1 MSDEPTRDWPGG
13 PVDRQPAQPG
23 SDQAGADWPADGE
36 PGPNQP
42 GQPSDRAHGAAPV
55 PPPGEAQTPGQP
67 GPYPSF
73 GPPPGQAGQPGQPA
87 FGQPAGQPGYG
98 QQPPGQPAW
107 QQGYGQPRMGQG
119 QPGPGLGQPGQG
131 QQDYRQPGYGQGYSQ
146 PSQGQPG
153 LGQPG
158 LGQQD
163 YRQPGYGQPGYGQQ
177 GYGQQGYGQ
186 QGYGQQGYGQPGQ
199 RQPGQGQPGYA
210 QPTQGQQDS
219 RQPGYGQQS
228 YGQPGQG
235 QPGYGQPGQGQP
247 GYGQPGQGQPGYGQP
262 GQGQPGYGQPGYGQP
277 GYGQSGYGQPG
288 YGQPGYGQR
297 GYGQPGYGYP
307 GYGRSGPEPGGIPL
321 RPLAVGEIL
330 SGAFT
335 SIRQNPGATLGLSA
349 ILLTFYGIAAAAV
362 SLALRGVLN
371 NLNLSSG
378 QTLTQAQAQ
387 HVLFEVFAIVLPS
400 FLGLFVVA
408 FLVELILTGLL
419 TVVIG
424 RGVLGRKV
432 SMGEAWRIALPRLPA
447 ILGAVVLTALCIIGP
462 WAAVAVLALILAL
475 AHLAPA
481 AIAVGVIGG
490 IASICLTIWF
500 SVMLSLA
507 TPTVVLERQ
516 GPARALARSWRLV
529 RRSFWRVFGI
539 LLLAGIVVAFAGFI
553 LQLPFTI
560 IETLAGG
567 SGGVFGLPATR
578 TLAAVIIG
586 AVGSIVAGAVTRPI
600 SAGVTVLL
608 YLDMR
613 MRKEGLDLAL
623 QGAANGQQL
632 TGDEFE
638 TVWRP
643 PAAGPPPTAGPPT
656 W

>member
-1 MSDEPTRDWPGG
+1 MSDEPTWDWPGG
-13 PVDRQPAQPG
+13 PADGQPARPG
-23 SDQAGADWPADGE
+23 SDQAGLDREAGGE
-36 PGPNQP
+36 PGADQP
-42 GQPSDRAHGAAPV
+42 GQPSDRAYAAG
-55 PPPGEAQTPGQP
+55 PPQPSGPLQTPGQP
-67 GPYPSF
+67 GPHPSYRS
-73 GPPPGQAGQPGQPA
+73 PPGQAGQPGQPP
-87 FGQPAGQPGYG
+87 FG
-98 QQPPGQPAW
+98 
-107 QQGYGQPRMGQG
+107 QQGYGQPPPG
-119 QPGPGLGQPGQG
+119 QPP
-131 QQDYRQPGYGQGYSQ
+131 PGYGQ
-146 PSQGQPG
+146 PP
-153 LGQPG
+153 
-158 LGQQD
+158 
-163 YRQPGYGQPGYGQQ
+163 PGYGQQGYYQPGYGQQ
-177 GYGQQGYGQ
+177 GYAQAGYGQ
-186 QGYGQQGYGQPGQ
+186 Q
-199 RQPGQGQPGYA
+199 
-210 QPTQGQQDS
+210 
-219 RQPGYGQQS
+219 
-228 YGQPGQG
+228 
-235 QPGYGQPGQGQP
+235 
-247 GYGQPGQGQPGYGQP
+247 
-262 GQGQPGYGQPGYGQP
+262 
-277 GYGQSGYGQPG
+277 
-288 YGQPGYGQR
+288 

-335 SIRQNPGATLGLSA
+335 SIRQNPAATLGLSA
-349 ILLTFYGIAAAAV
+349 ILLTCYGIASAAV

-371 NLNLSSG
+371 NLHLSSG
-378 QTLTQAQAQ
+378 QTLTQTQAR

-424 RGVLGRKV
+424 RGVLGSKV

-462 WAAVAVLALILAL
+462 WAVVAVLAIILAL

-500 SVMLSLA
+500 WVMLRLA
-507 TPTVVLERQ
+507 TPAVVLERQ

-529 RRSFWRVFGI
+529 RRSFWRNFGI
-539 LLLAGIVVAFAGFI
+539 LLLAAIVVAFAGFV

-560 IETLAGG
+560 VEALAGG
-567 SGGVFGLPATR
+567 SAVFGLPATQ
-578 TLAAVIIG
+578 TLAAVIIS

-623 QGAANGQQL
+623 QGAANGQPL

-643 PAAGPPPTAGPPT
+643 PAAGRPPTAVPPT